1 MIAMNGLTQRYGT
14 FTALDSL
21 TLSITAGETVGLL
34 GPNGAGKTTTL
45 RMLAGLDRPAA
56 GRVTVDGI
64 DPWSESDR
72 VRRLLGVVPDGAGL
86 YERLTVTQNL
96 SAFASLYD
104 LPIGAVATALAQTGV
119 ADLAG
124 RIAGKLSKGQRQR
137 VALARA
143 LLHTPAI
150 LVLDEPTAGL
160 DPTATAAFHALI
172 TQQKALGTTVVLCSH
187 NMAEVDE
194 LCDRVALLDRGRLAA
209 CDTPARLKE
218 AYGRH
223 TVQAKVQTAD
233 GIRSFEW
240 GTDDPDGDRRLDECR
255 SLGRLISF
263 QTSEASLAEVFIH
276 LTGRE
281 LA

>member
-1 MIAMNGLTQRYGT
+1 MIAMNGLSQRYGT

-56 GRVTVDGI
+56 GRVAVDGI
-64 DPWSESDR
+64 DPWTDSDR

-96 SAFASLYD
+96 TAFASLYD
-104 LPIGAVATALAQTGV
+104 LPTGAVATALAQTGV

-124 RIAGKLSKGQRQR
+124 RMAGKLSKGQRQR

-143 LLHTPAI
+143 LLHKPAI

-160 DPTATAAFHALI
+160 DPAAAAAFHELI

-187 NMAEVDE
+187 NMAEVDG

-209 CDTPARLKE
+209 CDTPARLK
-218 AYGRH
+218 ATHGCH

-240 GTDDPDGDRRLDECR
+240 ATEDPDSDRRLDECR

-281 LA
+281 LV

>member
-21 TLSITAGETVGLL
+21 NLSIAAGETVGLL

-45 RMLAGLDRPAA
+45 RILAGLDRPAA
-56 GRVTVDGI
+56 GRVAVDGI

-96 SAFASLYD
+96 SAFASLYG
-104 LPIGAVATALAQTGV
+104 LESGAVATALAQTGV

-143 LLHTPAI
+143 LLHKPAI
-150 LVLDEPTAGL
+150 LVLD
-160 DPTATAAFHALI
+160 
-172 TQQKALGTTVVLCSH
+172 
-187 NMAEVDE
+187 
-194 LCDRVALLDRGRLAA
+194 
-209 CDTPARLKE
+209 
-218 AYGRH
+218 
-223 TVQAKVQTAD
+223 
-233 GIRSFEW
+233 
-240 GTDDPDGDRRLDECR
+240 
-255 SLGRLISF
+255 
-263 QTSEASLAEVFIH
+263 
-276 LTGRE
+276 
-281 LA
+281 